1 MVKTTLVETDKKAGE
16 SLIRKMDES
25 LISVTA
31 ALWFY
36 LSESDEW
43 RLMLATPLVD
53 KEGPKKV
60 YEKIQQLL
68 EKQDVQYDLS
78 LDNIAIVSPDDQL
91 ITLLK
96 KVIKTKKNSLS
107 SITFTRNIINNTFIE
122 NAYIYR
128 MS

>member
-1 MVKTTLVETDKKAGE
+1 
-16 SLIRKMDES
+16 
-25 LISVTA
+25 
-31 ALWFY
+31 
-36 LSESDEW
+36 
-43 RLMLATPLVD
+43 MLATPLVD

-60 YEKIQQLL
+60 YERIQRLL
-68 EKQDVQYDLS
+68 EGQDVQYDLS

-96 KVIKTKKNSLS
+96 KAIKTEKDSLS
-107 SITFTRNIINNTFIE
+107 SITFTRNVINNTFIE

>member
-25 LISVTA
+25 RASVTA

-60 YEKIQQLL
+60 YERIQRLL
-68 EKQDVQYDLS
+68 EGQDVQYDLS

-96 KVIKTKKNSLS
+96 KAIKTEKDSLS
-107 SITFTRNIINNTFIE
+107 SITFTRNVINNTFIE